1 MKSTLKNTFSEFH
14 PTVQLV
20 FFTSVLTLTMFIRQP
35 VFLTISI
42 GTSFLYAYYL
52 GRGKALKTTLFY
64 ILPMFVLI
72 SAINPL
78 FNHAGVTILF
88 YLPDGN
94 ALTLE
99 SIIFGAVSALMLS
112 SVILWC
118 MSMRL
123 IMTSDR
129 MIYLFGRIAPKLSLL
144 ISMILRF
151 IPKLASRF
159 QQVRAARR
167 SIGRDVNSGN
177 LFRRMSNAV
186 KIFSSMLQWAMEN
199 SIDTADSLK
208 SRGYGLPH
216 RTSFTLFHFE
226 KRDAA
231 VMIFMLACDTAITAA
246 NVSGMLTFDYFPS
259 VSEIQF
265 GTVTIFY
272 IIYTVLCIIPLMID
286 KKGDKK
292 WKALRSQI

>member
-1 MKSTLKNTFSEFH
+1 MKSTFSEFH
-14 PTVQLV
+14 PIVQLV
-20 FFTSVLTLTMFIRQP
+20 FFSSVLTLTMFIRQP

-42 GTSFLYAYYL
+42 VTSFIYAFHL
-52 GRGKALKTTLFY
+52 GSRKAVKAAVFY
-64 ILPMFVLI
+64 ILLMFVLI

-78 FNHAGVTILF
+78 FNHAGVTILL

-94 ALTLE
+94 PLTFE
-99 SIIFGAVSALMLS
+99 SIVFGAVSALMLS
-112 SVILWC
+112 SVIFWC
-118 MSMRL
+118 MSMRI

-129 MIYLFGRIAPKLSLL
+129 IIYLFGRIAPKLSLL

-151 IPKLASRF
+151 IPKLSARF
-159 QQVRAARR
+159 REVRAARR
-167 SIGRDVNSGN
+167 SIGQDIHNGN
-177 LFRRMSNAV
+177 IFRRLSNAV
-186 KIFSSMLQWAMEN
+186 KIFSSMLQWSMEN

-231 VMIFMLACDTAITAA
+231 VIVLMIGCDIAIIAA
-246 NVSGMLTFDYFPS
+246 NINGLLSFDYFPFI
-259 VSEIQF
+259 SEIQF

-272 IIYTVLCIIPLMID
+272 ILYFFLCIVPFIID
-286 KKGDKK
+286 KKGDRK